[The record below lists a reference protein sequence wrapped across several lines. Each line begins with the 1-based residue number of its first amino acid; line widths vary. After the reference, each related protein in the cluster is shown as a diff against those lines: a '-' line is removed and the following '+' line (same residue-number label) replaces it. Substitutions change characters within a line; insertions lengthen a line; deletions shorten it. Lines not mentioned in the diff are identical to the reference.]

1 MIALIL
7 APSKGEAPY
16 PPLAICSL
24 KAWLGKYGYSSTA
37 IDLNRKYVINHSELI
52 YNINKYF
59 GRPTTHLDTTSTEA
73 VYNLDTIYNLEL
85 LLKFLYNDDCNI
97 ETLSEVEFN
106 FYKELDA
113 QLNIEAR
120 NLVESGYKYIGFST
134 FVSNICF
141 SLLLSKKIKQLNPT
155 IKIFFGGSSTAY
167 KPIRDFLLKSQLA
180 DHVIVGEGENAIVK
194 LINDLENNIAEY
206 SVIYSDNIA
215 PKDVSYNEVIVPT
228 IKEIDELP
236 FPDFSDLDL
245 DLYTLEYNKNY
256 RFASIATSRGCVNRC
271 AYCSETQYWRR
282 YRQRSVSCVIDEI
295 EYQYNTHN
303 MKIFFFCDSL
313 INGNVAWLRDFCN
326 QLIAKKI
333 DIQWLSYVTL
343 NNINGEL
350 LQLMHD
356 SGCVAL
362 TFGIEHININVLTG
376 VNKRSSIGD
385 TKSRLLECVNSKI
398 FPIANI
404 IYSLP
409 NETPEAFLELL
420 AFTCDPDINSNVL
433 FTFRPYEIRVG
444 SVTTNKLMEVSEC
457 FPAHNISLPKPVIPF
472 RDTISQLAT
481 FWNPDSQYL
490 SKCQEKHNI
499 MTSVYGKYNPDYLN
513 KLNNARKYNIPSVLR
528 KTIKLDSVPTLVTY
542 YYTSNTNLQKFILS
556 QIDGVHTVSDIIE
569 IVERVI
575 LNNKNNCNI
584 DITEIGV
591 KNMVI
596 NALIE
601 LSQKHKI
608 LWN

>member
-59 GRPTTHLDTTSTEA
+59 GRPTTHLDATSIEA

-97 ETLSEVEFN
+97 EMLSEVESN

-141 SLLLSKKIKQLNPT
+141 SLLLSKKIKQLNPA
-155 IKIFFGGSSTAY
+155 IKIFFGGSSTAH

-215 PKDVSYNEVIVPT
+215 PKDIDYNEIIVPT

-313 INGNVAWLRDFCN
+313 INGNVVWLRDFCN
-326 QLIAKKI
+326 QLIAKKNRY
-333 DIQWLSYVTL
+333 S
-343 NNINGEL
+343 
-350 LQLMHD
+350 M
-356 SGCVAL
+356 AL
-362 TFGIEHININVLTG
+362 I
-376 VNKRSSIGD
+376 
-385 TKSRLLECVNSKI
+385 
-398 FPIANI
+398 
-404 IYSLP
+404 
-409 NETPEAFLELL
+409 
-420 AFTCDPDINSNVL
+420 
-433 FTFRPYEIRVG
+433 
-444 SVTTNKLMEVSEC
+444 
-457 FPAHNISLPKPVIPF
+457 
-472 RDTISQLAT
+472 
-481 FWNPDSQYL
+481 
-490 SKCQEKHNI
+490 
-499 MTSVYGKYNPDYLN
+499 
-513 KLNNARKYNIPSVLR
+513 
-528 KTIKLDSVPTLVTY
+528 
-542 YYTSNTNLQKFILS
+542 
-556 QIDGVHTVSDIIE
+556 
-569 IVERVI
+569 
-575 LNNKNNCNI
+575 CNI
-584 DITEIGV
+584 
-591 KNMVI
+591 K
-596 NALIE
+596 
-601 LSQKHKI
+601 
-608 LWN
+608 